1 MYYELT
7 VIPVMT
13 QSIIYF
19 KDKPNVAKS
28 MKERFAFKVKIGEE
42 NLDKFITEGLTASG
56 QNEFFLQH
64 SIKYAQVCRTQ
75 QFIREWMKQYR
86 YTEPNMNNRTQEF
99 GSFKLSDQVV
109 ISSGSDDFS
118 YRKEIFI
125 GICSLLLG

>member
-75 QFIREWMKQYR
+75 QFIREWMKQY
-86 YTEPNMNNRTQEF
+86 TEPNMSNRTREV
-99 GSFKLSDQVV
+99 GSFK
-109 ISSGSDDFS
+109 
-118 YRKEIFI
+118 
-125 GICSLLLG
+125 